1 LFRRYSLDHRNETP
15 IMSEEQG
22 RFTKGRLEA
31 FSDGV
36 IAVIITIMVLDLK
49 APDNDHVEDLL
60 KLWPS
65 FASYLISFLFGA
77 IYWINHHNVIALAKR
92 ITPGLIWANNLL
104 LFFLSLFPFST
115 AYMAANGLSPR
126 ATMVYGAVQFACA
139 VAFSVLAAIVSGQHK
154 GDLAFEER
162 EHAAAW
168 KHTTTQVL
176 YFLAI
181 PTAYFSPI
189 VAILI
194 FGGIGLIYTVPSL
207 LAYRKA

>member
-126 ATMVYGAVQFACA
+126 ATMVYGAVQFSCA
-139 VAFSVLAAIVSGQHK
+139 VAFS
-154 GDLAFEER
+154 
-162 EHAAAW
+162 
-168 KHTTTQVL
+168 VL